1 VDTPSDALRL
11 NQRPSGFRRFRG
23 AFGLSKAITIR
34 SIIYRQSA
42 QVGLNKFPDE
52 HDYLTED
59 VKAPNLDIG
68 YSKTNFS
75 HVNQVN
81 GTEPTSAPLKRRLA
95 AVLLADVV
103 GYSRLMSIDEEN
115 THVALADY
123 AKDVIE
129 PKVAARG
136 GRLIRNKG
144 DSFLAEFDSA
154 MSAVRCGLDV
164 QDVLA
169 DHNAALPADRR
180 IQLRIGIN
188 TGDVI
193 VDEHDIYGNSV
204 NIAARLEGLAEPGEI
219 YVTRGVRD
227 QLEGHPG
234 LLFEDR
240 GERKVKNIRAPI
252 RVYRVQDLRGQPR
265 PFSRELTVFGRRFQL
280 AAFRFRS
287 RATVLSSVVLATAVT
302 FGAAGLPAWRDQALV
317 PPRASLVVLP
327 FSNFSGDPEQDYLA
341 DAVTDDL
348 TTDLSRLPGAFV
360 IASATAFTYRGRAV
374 DVRQIGQECK
384 VRYLLEGSI
393 RRSGTRVQTN
403 ARLVDTSSAAQIWGD
418 RFENEFTNLTELQDA
433 ITGRIASSLNI
444 ELVKAENRR
453 AIAER
458 PADPDATDLRLHAM
472 ALLVSPITHE
482 HHLAARRYLEESL
495 RLDPQSAES
504 WSQLAHVMMND
515 YYSHWLTAEE
525 TLDHLLQRA
534 ADAAE
539 TALRIDPTVAMAH
552 QADGLVRRARGDH
565 QGALDSFDRAIQLD
579 PNFARAWAQKANEL
593 VMVGRPN
600 EAPPLALKAISLSP
614 RDPAIPVFY
623 WIIGRAYFVMG
634 KYNDAI
640 TWLRKSVE
648 LRDNAWYSRAYLVSA
663 YALTGRDKQ
672 PEAIAALN
680 EFKIKFSEHTV
691 QRIRAVYEKE
701 NPQSDPGMQA
711 SIREL
716 SKGLLSAGV
725 REN

>member
-1 VDTPSDALRL
+1 MEDA
-11 NQRPSGFRRFRG
+11 
-23 AFGLSKAITIR
+23 
-34 SIIYRQSA
+34 
-42 QVGLNKFPDE
+42 
-52 HDYLTED
+52 H
-59 VKAPNLDIG
+59 
-68 YSKTNFS
+68 
-75 HVNQVN
+75 
-81 GTEPTSAPLKRRLA
+81 LKRRLT

-103 GYSRLMSIDEEN
+103 GYSRLMSFDEED
-115 THVALADY
+115 THLRLANFIKSAVEPQVA
-123 AKDVIE
+123 E
-129 PKVAARG
+129 NRG
-136 GRLIRNKG
+136 HIVRSMG
-144 DSFLAEFDSA
+144 DGLLVEFNSA
-154 MSAVRCGLDV
+154 VDAVRCGLAM
-164 QDVLA
+164 QRGLSNREA
-169 DHNAALPADRR
+169 EIHPARR
-180 IQLRIGIN
+180 IRLRIGIN

-193 VDEHDIYGNSV
+193 VDERDIYGNSV

-234 LLFEDR
+234 LSFEDR
-240 GERKVKNIRAPI
+240 GERRVKNIRAPI
-252 RVYRVQDLRGQPR
+252 RVYRVRDLQGQPR
-265 PFSRELTVFGRRFQL
+265 PFSRELTVFGRRFPP

-287 RATVLSSVVLATAVT
+287 RATVLSSVILATAVT
-302 FGAAGLPAWRDQALV
+302 IGAAGFPAWRDQAPA

-360 IASATAFTYRGRAV
+360 IASATAFTYKGRAV

-393 RRSGTRVQTN
+393 RRSGMRVQTN
-403 ARLVDTSSAAQIWGD
+403 ARLVDTTSAAQIWGD
-418 RFENEFTNLTELQDA
+418 RFESEFTNLTGLQDA

-482 HHLAARRYLEESL
+482 HHLTARRYLEESL
-495 RLDPQSAES
+495 RLDPHSAES
-504 WSQLAHVMMND
+504 WSHLAHVIMND
-515 YYSHWLTAEE
+515 YYSHWLTADE

-534 ADAAE
+534 AEAAE

-565 QGALDSFDRAIQLD
+565 QGALDAFDRAIQLD

-593 VMVGRPN
+593 VMVGRPD

-623 WIIGRAYFVMG
+623 WIMGRAYFVMG

-680 EFKIKFSEHTV
+680 EFKTRFNEHTV
-691 QRIRAVYEKE
+691 QRIRVVYEKE
-701 NPQSDPGMQA
+701 NPQSDPGMQT
-711 SIREL
+711 SIQEL
-716 SKGLLSAGV
+716 SKGLLLAGV
-725 REN
+725 REH